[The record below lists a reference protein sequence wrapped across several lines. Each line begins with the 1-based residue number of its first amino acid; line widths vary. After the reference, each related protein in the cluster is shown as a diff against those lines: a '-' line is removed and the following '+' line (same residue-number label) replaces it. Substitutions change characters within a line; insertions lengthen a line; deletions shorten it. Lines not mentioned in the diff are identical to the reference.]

1 MSKPWENDKIVEGDA
16 PATGKPWERDKIFDG
31 DVKQAAPVD
40 DDPYRVKEAWT
51 ALKTAGKGVPVLG
64 NYINTDDAMRKFA
77 EDNPWTSKG
86 LEVAGGLT
94 SFIPVVKGVQLAS
107 KAIPLAQRLL
117 PQMGIYG
124 AIGAG
129 SSAADTATNPDA
141 QEGDVAANAKT
152 GGLLGMMGPLAGHML
167 SPRSLPKTR
176 PSARAPEPGSK
187 VRGSDPFMGDPAHRM
202 GPLGKI
208 ADDALDRAFASA
220 SKAAK
225 DKAINAEMPGW
236 VKSIEKLSE
245 YNKRISPGTRMLT
258 SGLLTGGG
266 LFGGVGALPAMAIG
280 SLPYTA
286 PAAIKGLRRAGMA
299 TWANKP
305 IKGTNLTT
313 KDIVNAMAL
322 QEAGNTG
329 E

>member
-1 MSKPWENDKIVEGDA
+1 MSKPWENDKILESDT
-16 PATGKPWERDKIFDG
+16 PATGKPWETDKIFDG
-31 DVKQAAPVD
+31 SVKQATPAVD

-107 KAIPLAQRLL
+107 KGIPIAQRLL
-117 PQMGIYG
+117 SQMGIYG
-124 AIGAG
+124 GIGAG
-129 SSAADTATNPDA
+129 VSAADTATNPDA
-141 QEGDVAANAKT
+141 EEGDVASNAKT
-152 GGLLGMMGPLAGHML
+152 GALMGMFGPVAGKLL
-167 SPRSLPKTR
+167 SPKALP
-176 PSARAPEPGSK
+176 APKPKAGTS
-187 VRGSDPFMGDPAHRM
+187 RSDPYLDPAHRL
-202 GPLGKI
+202 GPLGRET
-208 ADDALDRAFASA
+208 DTALDKIVKSAGRRA
-220 SKAAK
+220 SKKVEDAPLPWWA
-225 DKAINAEMPGW
+225 DRSNA
-236 VKSIEKLSE
+236 
-245 YNKRISPGTRMLT
+245 RMLT
-258 SGLLTGGG
+258 SGMLTGGS
-266 LFGGVGALPAMAIG
+266 LFGGVGILPAAAIG
-280 SLPYTA
+280 SLPYTL
-286 PAAIKGLRRAGMA
+286 PAAVKLGRKASQA